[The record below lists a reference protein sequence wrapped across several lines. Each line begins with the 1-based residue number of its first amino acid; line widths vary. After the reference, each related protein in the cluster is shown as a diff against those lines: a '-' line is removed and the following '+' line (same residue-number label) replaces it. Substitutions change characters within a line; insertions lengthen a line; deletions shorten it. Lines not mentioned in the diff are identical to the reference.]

1 MDFIKLTDTGL
12 KIATRHEIYEQLAI
26 FARASYG
33 NDISLDDGT
42 PFNAFLQMLADG
54 LSTVNGSTQA
64 FSELFSTKELSGN
77 FLDFVAGQ
85 RGIVRKSV
93 RNQRVT
99 MTATVD
105 STVIKPFLAAR
116 NSIFVEDNKGRTWV
130 NTSKLMIQGYKFL
143 PDGSFDTEENF
154 QGTCEFGL
162 MPLTGYDADLLY
174 ANNYPAMT
182 PMNAVSPSDPM
193 FINHF
198 EFINKV
204 NATPAVLETET
215 DAQLRARYDAAV
227 YSNAAATV
235 DGLRSNLLKLTDYVR
250 IVENFTNSA
259 SVSEE
264 NPYGLDPHSVWC
276 IVGGNSTYANY
287 GGTDPDT
294 DNFYVLSATINNVG
308 TDYNEG
314 DIVTA
319 LGGDVAF
326 KVERLENGASMLIV
340 KSIPPLGEDPT
351 GVNLVTSGGSGT
363 GMTVDLVGGH
373 VVSKAE
379 DRISTEA
386 NDTITAQTILNY
398 KSLGCGVSTSPQV
411 VNGTVVIDEVT
422 YRTGNFMVEIPVE
435 TMVAQIPFTRLVDN
449 TVTFAITLYTL
460 PSNTDGTL
468 RNTVR
473 ERVSFALQEYV
484 AGLQPGE
491 PITRVDTVNA
501 IQGVLS
507 QYEAGKFDF
516 VSSTP
521 SYSIGTGILIYQKAI
536 GGTATVNFSDE

>member
-12 KIATRHEIYEQLAI
+12 KIASRQEIYEQLAI
-26 FARASYG
+26 FARAAYG

-42 PFNAFLQMLADG
+42 PFNTFLQMLADG

-85 RGIVRKSV
+85 RGIVRKSI
-93 RNQRVT
+93 RNQRVQ
-99 MTATVD
+99 MTCTVD
-105 STVIKPFLAAR
+105 STVIKPFLASR

-130 NTSKLMIQGYKFL
+130 NTMQLMIQEYKFS

-162 MPLTGYDADLLY
+162 MPLAGYDADLLY

-182 PMNAVSPSDPM
+182 PMKAVSPSDPM

-215 DAQLRARYDAAV
+215 DAQMRARYDAAV

-250 IVENFTNSA
+250 IIENFTNSA
-259 SVSEE
+259 SVSDE
-264 NPYGLDPHSVWC
+264 NPYGIDPHSVWC
-276 IVGGNSTYANY
+276 IVGGGSTAKNY
-287 GGTDPDT
+287 DGTDATVST
-294 DNFYVLSATINNVG
+294 DASDVTI
-308 TDYNEG
+308 
-314 DIVTA
+314 
-319 LGGDVAF
+319 
-326 KVERLENGASMLIV
+326 
-340 KSIPPLGEDPT
+340 
-351 GVNLVTSGGSGT
+351 
-363 GMTVDLVGGH
+363 
-373 VVSKAE
+373 
-379 DRISTEA
+379 
-386 NDTITAQTILNY
+386 AQTILNY
-398 KSLGCGVSTSPQV
+398 KSLGCAVSTSPQV
-411 VNGTVVIDEVT
+411 VNGTVVIDGVT
-422 YRTGNFMVEIPVE
+422 YKTGNFMVEIPVE
-435 TMVAQIPFTRLVDN
+435 TIIAQIPFTRLVDN
-449 TVTFAITLYTL
+449 TVTFAITLYT
-460 PSNTDGTL
+460 PPTNTDGTL

-491 PITRVDTVNA
+491 PITLVDTVNA

-507 QYEAGKFDF
+507 QYDAGLFDF

-521 SYSIGTGILIYQKAI
+521 SYSIGTKILIYQKAI
-536 GGTATVNFSDE
+536 GGTATVKFSDE